1 MTDPQND
8 TADIAWLRNLA
19 AEGANTPPQGGS
31 ILCAS
36 GLIWGTAGIA
46 HWLVISGIVTVS
58 PAAFGGIWGVALLV
72 FFVTLFVL
80 IQRLKAR
87 CVVET
92 AATRAFGSVWQALGW
107 GIFSLFTSLALLDVA
122 RSGQADIAEWSLVIP
137 SFIIAFY
144 GMGWA
149 VSATVLR
156 QRTLWVLAIASFVAA
171 PLLAL
176 LSGSTIQYLAYAVAL
191 YLLMALPGYLL
202 MRAANRA

>member
-1 MTDPQND
+1 MTDPHND

-36 GLIWGTAGIA
+36 GLIWGTASLA
-46 HWLVISGIVTVS
+46 HWGIISGLIPVDSSGYGAVW
-58 PAAFGGIWGVALLV
+58 GIALLV
-72 FFVTLFVL
+72 FFVTLIVL
-80 IQRLKAR
+80 IRRLKSQGG
-87 CVVET
+87 VET

-107 GIFSLFTSLALLDVA
+107 GIFSLFTSLILLDVG
-122 RSGQADIAEWSLVIP
+122 RSGEANMAEWSLVIP

-156 QRTLWVLAIASFVAA
+156 QKMLWVLAIGSFIAA
-171 PLLAL
+171 PILAL
-176 LSGSTIQYLAYAVAL
+176 LSSSTFQYLAYAAAL
-191 YLLMALPGYLL
+191 FLLMALPGYLL
-202 MRAANRA
+202 MRAAKRG